1 MKSDRTDRKLQDRDI
16 QPTAMRERVLEFMIR
31 QKVAISLSDLERNFP
46 LSDRT
51 TLYRTLRTF
60 QEHGLAH
67 QINDESGSA
76 KYALCADDCTCTYPD
91 DTHVHFYCTNCD
103 ETFCFPNLAVP
114 KVELPEDFNPVSGNF
129 VINGICP
136 PCAG

>member
-1 MKSDRTDRKLQDRDI
+1 MKSNRTDQKLQAREI
-16 QPTAMRERVLEFMIR
+16 QPTAMRARVLEFMIR
-31 QKVAISLSDLERNFP
+31 QKVAISLSDLEQNFP
-46 LSDRT
+46 RSDRT

-60 QEHGLAH
+60 QEHGLVH

-103 ETFCFPNLAVP
+103 ETFCFPHLSVP
-114 KVELPEDFNPVSGNF
+114 KVELPNDFNPVSGNF